1 MSLDFK
7 NHVDTPPLPT
17 DITQR
22 AHVYRRQGVI
32 ASLISMIAS
41 ISANRRL
48 ARASRRFHSGDA
60 PMVPAWLRED
70 LGLPPEPKSGQIE
83 FWNLDL

>member
-1 MSLDFK
+1 MSLDVK
-7 NHVDTPPLPT
+7 NHVDTPPLPS

-22 AHVYRRQGVI
+22 THTYRRQGIV
-32 ASLISMIAS
+32 ASLISMITG
-41 ISANRRL
+41 IVANRRL
-48 ARASRRFHSGDA
+48 ARASQRFRSGDA

-70 LGLPPEPKSGQIE
+70 LGLPPEPKSGRIE